1 MAEPWDTPLSPVSFL
16 ERSSI
21 AFADRPAIVDGH
33 YRFTYSEM
41 WDRAQRLAG
50 ALIAHGVRPGDRV
63 AVLAPNTRVLLEPHN
78 GVPLAGAVLVAL
90 NQRLSANELSYI
102 VNHSEARVL
111 IYDHAWEE
119 QASTI
124 AEQAPHD
131 ITLIRADGPDDQ
143 YEPMI
148 ADADPKQVRVTDE
161 RDLIS
166 LNYTSG
172 TTGQP
177 KGVMYQHR
185 GAYLNAL
192 SNAFH
197 AGLDTS
203 SVFLWTLPMFHCN
216 GWTFTWAATA
226 AGATHLCMR
235 ELTAAN
241 VWDAIRN
248 EGVTHFNGA
257 PTVLTM
263 IAHDEAA
270 RQGPAPQ
277 KVEAATGGA
286 PPSPTILAEMAEL
299 NINVTHLYG
308 LTETYGPLTICQW
321 QPQWDNLPPDEQAR
335 IRARQGV
342 GMLASDHI
350 RVLDIAG
357 NDVPADGQTMGQV
370 AARGNNLMSG
380 YYKDPEATA
389 NAMPGGWFRTGDV
402 GVMHA
407 DGYIELKDRSKDII
421 ISGGENISSIE
432 VEQAITRHPA
442 VLEVAV
448 IGEPDEK
455 WGEVPVAYVTPKP
468 GAEATEEDIINHVKE
483 TIARYKAPKRVVFT
497 DLPKTSTGKIQKFV
511 LRDKA
516 WAGHDRHIG

>member
-1 MAEPWDTPLSPVSFL
+1 MAEPWDTPLSPVNFL
-16 ERSSI
+16 KRSSV
-21 AFADRPAIVDGH
+21 AFADRPAIVDGD

-102 VNHSEARVL
+102 VNHAEARVL

-119 QASTI
+119 QALAI

-148 ADADPKQVRVTDE
+148 ANAEPRQLRVTDE

-216 GWTFTWAATA
+216 GWTFTWATTA

-241 VWDAIRN
+241 VWDAIRK

-263 IAHDEAA
+263 IAHDDAA
-270 RQGPAPQ
+270 KGGPAPQ

-321 QPQWDNLPPDEQAR
+321 QPQWNDLPRDEQAR

-342 GMLASDHI
+342 GMLASDHV

-357 NDVPADGQTMGQV
+357 NDVPADGATMGQV

-432 VEQAITRHPA
+432 VEQAITRHPS

-448 IGEPDEK
+448 IGEPDET
-455 WGEVPVAYVTPKP
+455 WGEVPVAYVALKP
-468 GAEATEEDIINHVKE
+468 DVRATEEDIINHVKN
-483 TIARYKAPKRVVFT
+483 TIARYKAPRRVVFT
-497 DLPKTSTGKIQKFV
+497 ELPKTSTGKIQKFV

>member
-1 MAEPWDTPLSPVSFL
+1 MAEPWDTPLSPISFL
-16 ERSSI
+16 ERSAV
-21 AFADRPAIVDGH
+21 AFADRPAIVDGDH
-33 YRFTYSEM
+33 RFTYAEM
-41 WDRAQRLAG
+41 WERAQRLAG
-50 ALIAHGVRPGDRV
+50 ALISHGVRPGDRV

-78 GVPLAGAVLVAL
+78 GVPMAGGVLVAL
-90 NQRLSANELSYI
+90 NQRLSSNELSYI
-102 VNHSEARVL
+102 VNHAEARVL
-111 IYDHAWEE
+111 IYDYAWEE
-119 QASTI
+119 EAAVI
-124 AEQAPHD
+124 AAQAPHE
-131 ITLIRADGPDDQ
+131 IALVQADGPDDQ
-143 YEPMI
+143 YEAMI
-148 ADADPKQVRVTDE
+148 ADATPARVPVTNE

-197 AGLDTS
+197 AGLDTN

-216 GWTFTWAATA
+216 GWTFTWATTA

-235 ELTAAN
+235 ELTPAEI
-241 VWDAIRN
+241 WKAIRT

-270 RQGPAPQ
+270 KDGPAPHRI
-277 KVEAATGGA
+277 EAATGGA

-321 QPQWDNLPPDEQAR
+321 QPQWNELPLGDQAR

-342 GMLASDHI
+342 GMVASDTVRI
-350 RVLDIAG
+350 VDEKG
-357 NDVPADGQTMGQV
+357 DDVPADGETMGQV
-370 AARGNNLMSG
+370 AARGNNLMGG

-389 NAMPGGWFRTGDV
+389 DAMPGGWFRTGDV
-402 GVMHA
+402 GVMHP
-407 DGYIELKDRSKDII
+407 DGYIELKDRSKDVI

-432 VEQAITRHPA
+432 VEQAIVRHPS

-455 WGEVPVAYVTPKP
+455 WGEVPVAYVTLKP
-468 GAEATEEDIINHVKE
+468 GQEATDDDIIEHVKN
-483 TIARYKAPKRVVFT
+483 TIARFKAPKRVVFT